1 MIKSERSKNECR
13 KRYLVVEVL
22 REKRAVIVQKFLQS
36 QIRNKKYKVKIEEII
51 LVEKNVANSES
62 SNDDQS
68 DVSQLI
74 YQNKEDDAVLPTN
87 NHEIE
92 DVTADETDQEDDHS
106 TRTREKPRI
115 DYSIL
120 HRTGEKVLIGNVKI
134 DYANICDYCHSR
146 SFSNYYHSKKICER
160 LKLLEKSEDETIE
173 EEQTVFMD
181 DKQIQSVPD
190 VVLPGSPKDC
200 NFLFSPGS
208 TKTAIIEDET
218 LLSQL
223 EENVQVPMNTN
234 SEYLVEAVCKI
245 QKWWREKLRS
255 KIQEAWDKSLDPPN
269 WNSHFPS
276 PLPVSFSEPYSP
288 SEFEHALITLG
299 KMYPSHK
306 FF

>member
-1 MIKSERSKNECR
+1 M
-13 KRYLVVEVL
+13 
-22 REKRAVIVQKFLQS
+22 
-36 QIRNKKYKVKIEEII
+36 
-51 LVEKNVANSES
+51 
-62 SNDDQS
+62 
-68 DVSQLI
+68 
-74 YQNKEDDAVLPTN
+74 
-87 NHEIE
+87 
-92 DVTADETDQEDDHS
+92 
-106 TRTREKPRI
+106 
-115 DYSIL
+115 
-120 HRTGEKVLIGNVKI
+120 
-134 DYANICDYCHSR
+134 
-146 SFSNYYHSKKICER
+146 
-160 LKLLEKSEDETIE
+160 
-173 EEQTVFMD
+173 
-181 DKQIQSVPD
+181 
-190 VVLPGSPKDC
+190 
-200 NFLFSPGS
+200 FSPGS

-306 FF
+306 FLNSSQVTEYIDENLLVSSLDENSGNLTDEVFSLLEESNVEEAGDKEIDDELNEDYTCNCAKHCKKYTKHKWRHFKFESVEARRPHTRSMTAMQ